1 MAATG
6 KLKALQVAKLHKP
19 GMYAD
24 GGGLY
29 LQVTANAQDGEPAK
43 SWIYRYMLRG
53 KAREMGLGS
62 LNTISLQQARD
73 KALDCRRL
81 RQERIDPIEARNA
94 ARAQGA
100 LEAAKSITFKQ
111 AATEYVRSHRAGW
124 RNAKHAAQWS
134 ATLATYAEPKIG
146 ALSVQAIDTG
156 LVLKVLEPIWTAK
169 PETAS
174 RLRGRIEAILDW
186 AKVRG
191 YRVGEN
197 PARWRGHLDKLLPA
211 RNKVRRVEHHAALPY
226 PAMPEFMISLRAQ
239 QGAAARALEFAI
251 LTAARTG
258 EVIGARWDEID
269 LAGKVWI
276 IPAGRMKA
284 GKEHRVALSDRAL
297 ALLGDARALIGLDAM
312 AGAQSPFIFGGG
324 RSGRPLSNMAL
335 LMLLRRMGH
344 GDLTAHGFRSTFR
357 DWAAECTNF
366 PSEVVEMAL
375 AHAVGDKVEAAYRRG
390 NLLVKRFALMSAWAE
405 YCASGPRAESGNV
418 TAFPR
423 GPSHANT
430 THA

>member
-1 MAATG
+1 MAASG
-6 KLKALQVAKLHKP
+6 KLKALQVTKLDRP

-24 GGGLY
+24 GGSLY
-29 LQVTANAQDGEPAK
+29 LQVTINARDGQPAK

-62 LNTISLQQARD
+62 LNAISLQQARD

-81 RQERIDPIEARNA
+81 RQEGIDPIDARNA

-111 AATEYVRSHRAGW
+111 AAIEYIRSHRAGW

-134 ATLATYAEPKIG
+134 ATLATYAEPIIG

-156 LVLKVLEPIWTAK
+156 LALKVLEPIWTAK

-174 RLRGRIEAILDW
+174 RLRGRMEAILDW

-211 RNKVRRVEHHAALPY
+211 RSKVRRVEHHAALPY
-226 PAMPEFMISLRAQ
+226 SSMPEFMTALRAQ
-239 QGAAARALEFAI
+239 QGSAARALEFAI

-258 EVIGARWDEID
+258 EVIGARWSEID
-269 LAGKVWI
+269 FAAKVWT

-297 ALLGDARALIGLDAM
+297 ALLADARAVVGLDAT

-324 RSGRPLSNMAL
+324 RVGRPLSNMAL
-335 LMLLRRMGH
+335 LMLLRRMGR

-357 DWAAECTNF
+357 DWAAECTNY

-390 NLLVKRFALMSAWAE
+390 DLLAKRFALMNLWAE
-405 YCASGPRAESGNV
+405 FCGSTARAEASNV
-418 TAFPR
+418 ASF
-423 GPSHANT
+423 GSHKLQAY
-430 THA
+430 